1 MEDKYEK
8 LVRWYLRFNGY
19 LTAENYVVHEARNG
33 KIPQGGEFDTLAVR
47 FPYSREQVD
56 QKVIKND
63 PNLEDAEVSAH
74 HLVDFV
80 IAEVKSGKRNRLNS
94 IWQSGNEKEKV
105 SRIAYI
111 LRWIGTLGDEQ
122 RTSEVARRLQKEHRA
137 RENGY
142 LFRLVYF
149 SKSHTQQGVPAIV
162 PQITFREIAEFIVR
176 LRTPC
181 WQRFGMGVRS
191 YHTQWDKMICDIW
204 DIGDPENHESEGEKV
219 QRILA
224 LLSENS

>member
-19 LTAENYVVHEARNG
+19 LTAENYIIHEARNG
-33 KIPQGGEFDTLAVR
+33 RVPQGGEFDTLGVR

-56 QKVIKND
+56 QKLIRND
-63 PNLEDAEVSAH
+63 PKLHDAEVSEH
-74 HLVDFV
+74 HLIDFV
-80 IAEVKSGKRNRLNS
+80 IAEVKSGKRNSLNS
-94 IWQSGNEKEKV
+94 VWQPGDEDAKV
-105 SRIAYI
+105 NRVAYL
-111 LRWIGTLGDEQ
+111 LRWIGAVGDEQ
-122 RTSEVARRLQKEHRA
+122 RISDVARRLQKELRA

-149 SKSHTQQGVPAIV
+149 SKSHTQQAVPDIV

-181 WQRFGMGVRS
+181 WQGFGLGVRS
-191 YHTQWDKMICDIW
+191 HHPQWDKLICDIW
-204 DIGDPENHESEGEKV
+204 DIGDPSSDQSGEKKV
-219 QRILA
+219 QSILA
-224 LLSENS
+224 LLSK

>member
-1 MEDKYEK
+1 MEDNYEK

-33 KIPQGGEFDTLAVR
+33 RVPQGGEFDTLGVR
-47 FPYSREQVD
+47 FPYSREQVE
-56 QKVIKND
+56 QKLIRND
-63 PNLEDAEVSAH
+63 PKLDDAEVSTH

-80 IAEVKSGKRNRLNS
+80 ISEVKSGRRNSLNS
-94 IWQSGNEKEKV
+94 IWQRGNEDEKV
-105 SRIAYI
+105 NRVAYL
-111 LRWIGTLGDEQ
+111 LRWMGALGTEQ
-122 RTSEVARRLQKEHRA
+122 RISEVACRLQKEHRA

-149 SKSHTQQGVPAIV
+149 SKSHTQQAVPAIV

-181 WQRFGMGVRS
+181 WQGFGLGVRS
-191 YHTQWDKMICDIW
+191 RHEQWDKLICDIW
-204 DIGDPENHESEGEKV
+204 RIGDPDNHESEGEKV
-219 QRILA
+219 QRILG
-224 LLSENS
+224 LLSE